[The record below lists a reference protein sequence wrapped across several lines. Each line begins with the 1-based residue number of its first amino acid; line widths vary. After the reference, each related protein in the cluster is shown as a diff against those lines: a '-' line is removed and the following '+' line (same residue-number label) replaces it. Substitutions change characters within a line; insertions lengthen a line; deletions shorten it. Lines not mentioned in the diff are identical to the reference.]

1 MYKNEVINGSQ
12 LIDNKPALPD
22 EPSISFCSINDEK
35 WGMTEEQANGGVLAI
50 GGKGAGKTNYVYTH
64 LDKILSN
71 IGEQDTMIIFDT
83 KGDFA
88 RRYYNYNDPKHEI
101 ICNSCEFAKYAKKWN
116 IFQEALADGSD
127 IQRIALNINEL
138 ARALFA
144 EHESAHQ
151 PFFPNAARSLFGAY
165 LMCQIRWG
173 RGEKLTN
180 KGIVKFFNKANGLD
194 GYEEIWKRDEDLR
207 YVASYLGDLKTSSQG
222 LGVIS
227 TVHNMINALFVGVF
241 GENGS
246 FSIRNFVREKGG
258 KVLFLQYDLSIGET
272 LCPIYSLLVDLA
284 LKEVLSSSSN
294 NHGNVYFIL
303 DELKLLPTLTHLDD
317 AVNFGREMGVRVIA
331 GLQSVNQLYAQYGE
345 YKAKAALAGF
355 NTLLGFRPNDA
366 ETRNFIKERCGANLL
381 KQPYRS
387 YKDETETQI
396 RDGYVVEDWHLLNLK
411 RGEAIV
417 CLDEGNPFTFHF
429 KEVKK
434 VRL

>member
-1 MYKNEVINGSQ
+1 MFETKVVNGSQ

-22 EPSISFCSINDEK
+22 KPHISFCNNGKE
-35 WGMTEEQANGGVLAI
+35 WGMTETQANGGVLAI
-50 GGKGAGKTNYVYTH
+50 GGKGTGKTNYIYTH
-64 LDKILSN
+64 LDKILDN

-88 RRYYNYNDPKHEI
+88 RRYYKDNDPKHKI
-101 ICNSCEFAKYAKKWN
+101 ICNSGEFAKYAEKWN
-116 IFQEALADGSD
+116 IFREACADGTD
-127 IQRIALNINEL
+127 TQRIALNISEL
-138 ARALFA
+138 AQALFA
-144 EHESAHQ
+144 EHESEYQ
-151 PFFPNAARSLFGAY
+151 PFFSNAARSLFGAY
-165 LMCQIRWG
+165 LMCQLRFG
-173 RGEKLTN
+173 LSKKLTN
-180 KGIVKFFNKANGLD
+180 RGIVNFFNTANGLD
-194 GYEEIWKRDEDLR
+194 GYEEIWKHDKNLR

-227 TVHNMINALFVGVF
+227 TVHNMINTLFVGVF
-241 GENGS
+241 GENESFSNG
-246 FSIRNFVREKGG
+246 FSIREFVREKGG

-294 NHGNVYFIL
+294 ARGNVYFIL

-317 AVNFGREMGVRVIA
+317 AVNFGREKGVCVIA

-345 YKAKAALAGF
+345 YKAKATLAGF

-366 ETRNFIKERCGANLL
+366 ETRNFIKELCGANLL
-381 KQPYRS
+381 TQDYRNFL
-387 YKDETETQI
+387 KKTETQI
-396 RDGYVVEDWHLLNLK
+396 RDGYVVEDWDLLNLK

-429 KEVKK
+429 EKVK
-434 VRL
+434 R